1 MVEHKDMRL
10 VVKDKKEGQG
20 EALEVDEQFG
30 CRKTKRRPRS
40 VDSIPSEGSYLVFP
54 YGGGRINKKKERP
67 SKPFTVSQ
75 LMKTILT
82 DQTLKEGYR

>member
-1 MVEHKDMRL
+1 MRL
-10 VVKDKKEGQG
+10 VVKDKKEGEEG

-40 VDSIPSEGSYLVFP
+40 VDSIPCETSYLVFP

-75 LMKTILT
+75 LMTTILT
-82 DQTLKEGYR
+82 DDNLKEGYR